1 MKHRFSRTA
10 LLASLI
16 VSGTSTAA
24 TTTAVDLEKAAGQA
38 TMIETRHA
46 DGPHRGNDLFTT
58 SYYLGGT
65 ILMSWN
71 DDQRVLL
78 LCKDAAYLDLPGMKP
93 AASDLPLEK
102 RSLVAYHAMLAT
114 FGGVSAIGGLVD
126 GRLTVAEDGSEVRRQ
141 AERRWA
147 YGIER
152 YDVITQR
159 MPGGALRVRALKTAT
174 VNNATPSKPGDS
186 FSSDEDQAARLAEL
200 GAVGSWTEITIYDT
214 PARGNVHPNL
224 SLKDWVSVKGDNAA
238 TVGEA
243 RRINGCE

>member
-1 MKHRFSRTA
+1 MKHPFFRTA

-16 VSGTSTAA
+16 VSGASMAA

-46 DGPHRGNDLFTT
+46 NGPHDRNDLFTT
-58 SYYLGGT
+58 HYYQGGAM
-65 ILMSWN
+65 LMSWN
-71 DDQRVLL
+71 GDQRVLL
-78 LCKDAAYLDLPGMKP
+78 LCKGAAYLDLPGMKP
-93 AASDLPLEK
+93 AASELPSEK
-102 RSLVAYHAMLAT
+102 RSLVAYHAMQAT

-126 GRLTVAEDGSEVRRQ
+126 GRLAVAEDGSELRRE

-159 MPGGALRVRALKTAT
+159 MPGGALRIRALKTAT
-174 VNNATPSKPGDS
+174 VNTAKPSKPGDT

-214 PARGNVHPNL
+214 PARGNVDPNL
-224 SLKDWVSVKGDNAA
+224 SLKGWVSVKGDNAA